1 MHSRARRF
9 EKGLCKFASLGR
21 YLWAG
26 SAFLLSAN
34 LVFAPAQS
42 DLQGTCHFLCWSV
55 VALAADGRASQSLP
69 AAVLTGHHL
78 LVAPRPAPRGA
89 LCWYRSALTGISAD
103 VSADSSIADTTA
115 TVAIA
120 TVASA
125 AAAVA
130 SSAHAH
136 RTRQRQRLR

>member
-1 MHSRARRF
+1 MEICESRIRSSLRVNIHARNPRC
-9 EKGLCKFASLGR
+9 LTL
-21 YLWAG
+21 
-26 SAFLLSAN
+26 
-34 LVFAPAQS
+34 
-42 DLQGTCHFLCWSV
+42 V

-89 LCWYRSALTGISAD
+89 LCWYRSALTGISAA

-130 SSAHAH
+130 SSTHAH